1 VGQSETRNRGKCP
14 GQKTF
19 FKKVT
24 ERSLDIA
31 SSKRTPTHMDHII
44 RKGIQIELHPNN
56 INGDDGYSLRR
67 S

>member
-1 VGQSETRNRGKCP
+1 
-14 GQKTF
+14 
-19 FKKVT
+19 
-24 ERSLDIA
+24 
-31 SSKRTPTHMDHII
+31 MDHIL